1 MKASVVIPIFNE
13 EEVIPLLLERLQ
25 AIAHSHPDDWEFVLV
40 NDGSRD
46 RSLPLLIEASKVIPE
61 VVVLNLSRNFGH
73 QAAISAG
80 LNAATGDCVMIM
92 DGDLQDP
99 PEVLPELVA
108 MWRQGYQVVVAQRRT
123 RAERGFRRLAFDTFY
138 RVFGFLA
145 DYPIPLNAGVFGLM
159 DRAVVN
165 QLLLLEERNRFLP
178 GLRSWLGFRQTIVWY
193 DRQERAAG
201 EAKQTYWKLLK
212 YGLDALFSFSYK
224 PLRLSWFFGVP
235 ISLFSF
241 VYGLILVTLRVFDIN
256 VVPGFTTPTVLLL
269 FFGGIQLISIGIL
282 GEYMGR
288 IYDEVKRRPLF
299 IVGQRYQHGNR
310 VSYQAPTAPERRTY
324 LSEKLVQ
331 LESENHCPGE
341 YAEGFYTH
349 NLTSILSSE

>member
-1 MKASVVIPIFNE
+1 M
-13 EEVIPLLLERLQ
+13 
-25 AIAHSHPDDWEFVLV
+25 
-40 NDGSRD
+40 
-46 RSLPLLIEASKVIPE
+46 LIEASKLSPE
-61 VVVLNLSRNFGH
+61 IVVLNLSRNFGH

-80 LNAATGDCVMIM
+80 LNAATGDCVLVM
-92 DGDLQDP
+92 DADLQDP
-99 PEVLPELVA
+99 PELLPELVA
-108 MWRQGYQVVVAQRRT
+108 TWRKGYQVVVAQRKT
-123 RAERGFRRLAFDTFY
+123 RAERGLRRFAFDAFY

-159 DRAVVN
+159 DRTVVDH
-165 QLLLLEERNRFLP
+165 LLLLDERNRFLP

-224 PLRLSWFFGVP
+224 PLRLSWLFGIP

-241 VYGLILVTLRVFDIN
+241 VYGLILVTLRIFDIN

-299 IVGQRYQHGNR
+299 IVGQRYQHGARMTHGSPIN
-310 VSYQAPTAPERRTY
+310 AELHPY
-324 LSEKLVQ
+324 LPEKLVK
-331 LESENHCPGE
+331 LEGVNHRAVE
-341 YAEGFYTH
+341 YAEGFYAH
-349 NLTSILSSE
+349 NLTSRGM